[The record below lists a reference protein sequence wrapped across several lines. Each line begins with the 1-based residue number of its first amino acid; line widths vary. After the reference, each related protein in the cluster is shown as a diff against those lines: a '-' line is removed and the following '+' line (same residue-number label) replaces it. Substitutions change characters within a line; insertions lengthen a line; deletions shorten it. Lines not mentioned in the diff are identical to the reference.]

1 MFSLK
6 SLGKSLSGIIGT
18 LSVLVS
24 IATAYFFSGIAAQP
38 EGIRISLLTG
48 FKSVLSML
56 ILDFN
61 WTNCLFYGCFCNWNW
76 SLIHLYSISY
86 MHDDENMHKFC
97 VFESVYILHDYI
109 SNRK

>member
-1 MFSLK
+1 MFLLVK
-6 SLGKSLSGIIGT
+6 PWKITFRIIGT

-61 WTNCLFYGCFCNWNW
+61 WTNCLFYGC
-76 SLIHLYSISY
+76 L
-86 MHDDENMHKFC
+86 
-97 VFESVYILHDYI
+97 
-109 SNRK
+109 

>member
-18 LSVLVS
+18 LSVGF
-24 IATAYFFSGIAAQP
+24 IATAYFFGGIAAQP

-61 WTNCLFYGCFCNWNW
+61 
-76 SLIHLYSISY
+76 
-86 MHDDENMHKFC
+86 
-97 VFESVYILHDYI
+97 
-109 SNRK
+109 